1 MLVVRIEEFDK
12 KKSRIILENNESYV
26 LYKSERYKLEI
37 EEGQEV
43 TKEMEE
49 EIYQI
54 LKKRAKKRCLYLLQ
68 KMDRT
73 KQQLIE
79 RLKKDGYPSEIIEEA
94 ISYVEGFHYIDDTR
108 YAKHYI
114 SSGSRTKSRRQLSFE
129 LEQKGVSS
137 EIIREEL
144 EAMDIVEEDVVK
156 EQIKKKYG
164 RIDITEEKN
173 KQKIFRYFC
182 NKGFSYE
189 KVKVAYQK
197 YLEEFTQF

>member
-37 EEGQEV
+37 EEGREV

-144 EAMDIVEEDVVK
+144 ETMDIVEEDVVK

-182 NKGFSYE
+182 NKVFTYE
-189 KVKVAYQK
+189 KVKVAYKK